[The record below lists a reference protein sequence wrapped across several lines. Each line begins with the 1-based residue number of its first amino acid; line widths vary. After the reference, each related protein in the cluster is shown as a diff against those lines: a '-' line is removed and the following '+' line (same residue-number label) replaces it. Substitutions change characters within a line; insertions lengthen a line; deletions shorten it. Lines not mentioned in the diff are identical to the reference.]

1 MAEELVTCSK
11 VPSVLLQLV
20 IRTLVE
26 LGPEIELHVFIL
38 PSSNSMTRSNRV
50 GKSFKEKALG
60 TRLIEGSLR
69 P

>member
-38 PSSNSMTRSNRV
+38 PSSTSMTRSNRV
-50 GKSFKEKALG
+50 GEIFQRKGLG
-60 TRLIEGSLR
+60 
-69 P
+69 